1 MSKYQEILGQKPTE
15 EELHKYYRIRRYLM
29 LDAIDDALKDAG
41 YDNGIADINE
51 EDADDMFEHMDYKV
65 RSVIEDEQL
74 DISRRYEER
83 RVRNEEW
90 QNFVDELLSEL
101 RVR

>member
-1 MSKYQEILGQKPTE
+1 MSKYQEILKQKPTE
-15 EELHKYYRIRRYLM
+15 EELHCYYRTRRYLM

-41 YDNGIADINE
+41 YDNGIADVSE
-51 EDADDMFEHMDYKV
+51 EDAEDMLEHLDYKV
-65 RSVIEDEQL
+65 RSVVEDEQI

-90 QNFVDELLSEL
+90 QDFVNDLFAEL